1 MNVQEEVLELSK
13 ELRKH
18 NHSYYVLSKPTIS
31 DYDFDMKLSRLN
43 KLEQENPSLLSPDSP
58 TQRVGGD
65 ITEKFEKVAH
75 SSPMLSLSNSYNKE
89 DIQEWAERAVKLTGN
104 EELEYTLELKYDGV
118 AISLHYEEGQ
128 LIKAVTRGDGN
139 TGEDVTTNV
148 KTIKSIPL
156 KLHGDYP
163 DKFEIRGEIFL
174 PHVSFEKL
182 NKTRE
187 EEGESLYANPRN
199 TASGTLKSQDSKIPA
214 SRGLDCFLYYLV
226 LDKTPY
232 QGHFESL
239 EKAGEWGFKVPQE
252 KLKYVAKSTT
262 VDGVM
267 EFIGYWNNERKKL
280 PFEIDGIVIKVNSYQ
295 LQDEMG
301 LTAKSPRWAIA
312 YKFKAEN
319 LSTQLLEITYQV
331 GRTGAITP
339 VANLEPLLLA
349 GTTVKRAS
357 LHNQD
362 QIEKLGIHEKDFVF
376 VEKGG
381 EIIPKVTNVDLDKR
395 LADAKPVEFISTCPE
410 CHTALVR
417 KDGEAHHYCPNMEFC
432 PPQITGR
439 IEHFIS
445 RKAMNIDGLGAETIV
460 QLCEAGLIL
469 VPADLYDLTR
479 EQILPLERLAEK
491 SVENILIGLEASK
504 TQPFEKV
511 LFGLGI
517 RYVGETVAKKLA
529 KHFKNIQSIKTA
541 SLESLVKVDEIGE
554 RIAESVYE
562 YLNIESN
569 LSQIQRMEEA
579 GLCFEAVEVTLDSEI
594 LNGKKI
600 VVSGVFTKLSRN
612 ELKTLIEANGGKV
625 VGSISAKTDLLIAG
639 ENMGPAKKTK
649 ADTLGIKIINETAFL
664 RLID

>member
-1 MNVQEEVLELSK
+1 MNAQEEVLELRE

-31 DYDFDMKLSRLN
+31 DYDFDMKLSKLH
-43 KLEQENPSLLSPDSP
+43 KLEQENPSLSSPDSP

-148 KTIKSIPL
+148 RTIKSIPL

-174 PHVSFEKL
+174 PHASFEKL

-187 EEGESLYANPRN
+187 EEGEPLYANPRN

-226 LDKTPY
+226 LNKNPY

-267 EFIGYWNNERKKL
+267 EFIGYWDNERKKL

-319 LSTQLLEITYQV
+319 LSTQLVEITYQV

-395 LADAKPVEFISTCPE
+395 LADAKPVQFIPTCPE

-417 KDGEAHHYCPNMEFC
+417 KEGEAHHYCPNAEFC

-460 QLCEAGLIL
+460 QLFEAGLIRI
-469 VPADLYDLTR
+469 PADLYDLTR

-491 SVENILIGLEASK
+491 SVENILIGVEASK
-504 TQPFEKV
+504 AQPFEKV

-529 KHFKNIQSIKTA
+529 KHFKNIQSIKSA
-541 SLESLVKVDEIGE
+541 SLECLVKVDEIGE

-562 YLNIESN
+562 YLNIEAN

-579 GLCFEAVEVTLDSEI
+579 GLCFETVEVTLDSEV

-649 ADTLGIKIINETAFL
+649 ADTLGIKIIDETAFL

>member
-1 MNVQEEVLELSK
+1 MNAQEEILELRE

-417 KDGEAHHYCPNMEFC
+417 
-432 PPQITGR
+432 
-439 IEHFIS
+439 
-445 RKAMNIDGLGAETIV
+445 
-460 QLCEAGLIL
+460 
-469 VPADLYDLTR
+469 
-479 EQILPLERLAEK
+479 
-491 SVENILIGLEASK
+491 
-504 TQPFEKV
+504 
-511 LFGLGI
+511 
-517 RYVGETVAKKLA
+517 
-529 KHFKNIQSIKTA
+529 
-541 SLESLVKVDEIGE
+541 
-554 RIAESVYE
+554 
-562 YLNIESN
+562 
-569 LSQIQRMEEA
+569 
-579 GLCFEAVEVTLDSEI
+579 
-594 LNGKKI
+594 
-600 VVSGVFTKLSRN
+600 
-612 ELKTLIEANGGKV
+612 
-625 VGSISAKTDLLIAG
+625 
-639 ENMGPAKKTK
+639 
-649 ADTLGIKIINETAFL
+649 
-664 RLID
+664 

>member
-1 MNVQEEVLELSK
+1 
-13 ELRKH
+13 
-18 NHSYYVLSKPTIS
+18 
-31 DYDFDMKLSRLN
+31 
-43 KLEQENPSLLSPDSP
+43 
-58 TQRVGGD
+58 
-65 ITEKFEKVAH
+65 
-75 SSPMLSLSNSYNKE
+75 
-89 DIQEWAERAVKLTGN
+89 
-104 EELEYTLELKYDGV
+104 
-118 AISLHYEEGQ
+118 
-128 LIKAVTRGDGN
+128 
-139 TGEDVTTNV
+139 
-148 KTIKSIPL
+148 
-156 KLHGDYP
+156 
-163 DKFEIRGEIFL
+163 
-174 PHVSFEKL
+174 
-182 NKTRE
+182 
-187 EEGESLYANPRN
+187 
-199 TASGTLKSQDSKIPA
+199 
-214 SRGLDCFLYYLV
+214 
-226 LDKTPY
+226 
-232 QGHFESL
+232 
-239 EKAGEWGFKVPQE
+239 
-252 KLKYVAKSTT
+252 
-262 VDGVM
+262 
-267 EFIGYWNNERKKL
+267 ERKKL

-460 QLCEAGLIL
+460 QLFEAGLIL

-649 ADTLGIKIINETAFL
+649 ADNLGIKIIDETAFL

>member
-1 MNVQEEVLELSK
+1 MNAQEEVLELRE

-31 DYDFDMKLSRLN
+31 DYDFDMKLSKLH
-43 KLEQENPSLLSPDSP
+43 KLEQENPSLSSPDSP

-148 KTIKSIPL
+148 RTIKSIPL

-174 PHVSFEKL
+174 PHASFEKL

-187 EEGESLYANPRN
+187 EEGEPLYANPRN

-226 LDKTPY
+226 LNKNPY

-267 EFIGYWNNERKKL
+267 EFIGYWDNERKKL

-319 LSTQLLEITYQV
+319 LSTQLVEITYQV

-395 LADAKPVEFISTCPE
+395 LADAKPVQFIPTCPE

-417 KDGEAHHYCPNMEFC
+417 KEGEAHHYCPNAEFC

-460 QLCEAGLIL
+460 QLFEAGLIRI
-469 VPADLYDLTR
+469 PADLYDLTR

-491 SVENILIGLEASK
+491 SVENILIGVEASK
-504 TQPFEKV
+504 AQPFEKV

-529 KHFKNIQSIKTA
+529 KHFKNIQSIKSA

-562 YLNIESN
+562 YLNIEAN

-579 GLCFEAVEVTLDSEI
+579 GLCFETVEVTLDSEV

-649 ADTLGIKIINETAFL
+649 ADTLGIKIIDETAFL

>member
-517 RYVGETVAKKLA
+517 RHVGETVAKKLA

-541 SLESLVKVDEIGE
+541 SLESLVKVDEIGD

-649 ADTLGIKIINETAFL
+649 ADTLGIKIIDETAFL

>member
-1 MNVQEEVLELSK
+1 MNAQEEVLELRE

-31 DYDFDMKLSRLN
+31 DYDFDMKLSKLH
-43 KLEQENPSLLSPDSP
+43 KLEQENPSLSSRDSP

-104 EELEYTLELKYDGV
+104 EKLEYTLELKYDGV

-148 KTIKSIPL
+148 RTIKSIPL

-174 PHVSFEKL
+174 PHASFEKL

-187 EEGESLYANPRN
+187 EEGEPLYANPRN

-226 LDKTPY
+226 LNKNPY

-267 EFIGYWNNERKKL
+267 EFIGYWDNERKKL

-319 LSTQLLEITYQV
+319 LSTQLVEITYQV

-395 LADAKPVEFISTCPE
+395 LADAKPVQFIPNCPE
-410 CHTALVR
+410 CRTALVR
-417 KDGEAHHYCPNMEFC
+417 KEGEAHHYCPNTEFC

-460 QLCEAGLIL
+460 QLFEAGLIRI
-469 VPADLYDLTR
+469 PADLYDLTR

-491 SVENILIGLEASK
+491 SVENILIGVEASK
-504 TQPFEKV
+504 AQPFEKV

-529 KHFKNIQSIKTA
+529 KHFKNIQSIKSA

-562 YLNIESN
+562 YLNIEAN

-579 GLCFEAVEVTLDSEI
+579 GLCFEAVEVTLDSEV

-600 VVSGVFTKLSRN
+600 VVSGVFTKLSRS

-649 ADTLGIKIINETAFL
+649 ADTLGIKIIDETAFL

>member
-649 ADTLGIKIINETAFL
+649 ADNLGIKIIDETAFL

>member
-445 RKAMNIDGLGAETIV
+445 RKAMNIDGLGAETII

-649 ADTLGIKIINETAFL
+649 ADTLGIKIIDETAFL

>member
-280 PFEIDGIVIKVNSYQ
+280 PFEIDGIVIKVNSHQ

-625 VGSISAKTDLLIAG
+625 VGSISAKTDLLVAG

-649 ADTLGIKIINETAFL
+649 ADTLGIKIIDETAFL

>member
-1 MNVQEEVLELSK
+1 MKAQQEVLELSK

-43 KLEQENPSLLSPDSP
+43 KLEQENPSLLVPDSP
-58 TQRVGGD
+58 TQRIGGD

-118 AISLHYEEGQ
+118 AISLRYEEGK

-148 KTIKSIPL
+148 RTIKSIPL

-174 PHVSFEKL
+174 PHASFEKL

-187 EEGESLYANPRN
+187 EEGEPLYANPRN
-199 TASGTLKSQDSKIPA
+199 TASGTLKSQNSKIPA

-226 LDKTPY
+226 LDKNPY
-232 QGHFESL
+232 KGHFKSL
-239 EKAGEWGFKVPQE
+239 EKAGEWGFKVPQQ
-252 KLKYVAKSTT
+252 KLKYVAKSATL
-262 VDGVM
+262 DGVM
-267 EFIGYWNNERKKL
+267 EFIRYWDNEKKKL

-319 LSTQLLEITYQV
+319 LSTQLVEITYQV

-395 LADAKPVEFISTCPE
+395 LANAKPVRFIPTCPE

-417 KDGEAHHYCPNMEFC
+417 KEGEAHHYCPNADFC

-445 RKAMNIDGLGAETIV
+445 RKAMNIDGLGAETIL
-460 QLCEAGLIL
+460 QLFEAGLIRI
-469 VPADLYDLTR
+469 PADLYDLTR

-491 SVENILIGLEASK
+491 SVENILIGLEDSK
-504 TQPFEKV
+504 AQPFEKV

-529 KHFKNIQSIKTA
+529 KHFKNVQSIKSA

-562 YLNIESN
+562 YLNIEAN
-569 LSQIQRMEEA
+569 LSQIRRMEEA
-579 GLCFEAVEVTLDSEI
+579 GLCFEAIEVILDSEV

-639 ENMGPAKKTK
+639 ENMGPAKKIK
-649 ADTLGIKIINETAFL
+649 ADTLGIKIIDETAFL

>member
-1 MNVQEEVLELSK
+1 MNAQEEILELRE

-118 AISLHYEEGQ
+118 AISLHYEQGQ

-649 ADTLGIKIINETAFL
+649 ADNLGIKIIDETAFL

>member
-1 MNVQEEVLELSK
+1 MNAQEEVLELRE

-31 DYDFDMKLSRLN
+31 DYDFDMKLSKLH
-43 KLEQENPSLLSPDSP
+43 KLEQENPSLSSPDSP

-148 KTIKSIPL
+148 RTIKSIPL

-174 PHVSFEKL
+174 PHASFEKM
-182 NKTRE
+182 NNTRE
-187 EEGESLYANPRN
+187 EEGEPLYANPRN

-226 LDKTPY
+226 LNKNPY

-267 EFIGYWNNERKKL
+267 EFIGYWDNERKKL

-319 LSTQLLEITYQV
+319 LSTQLVEITYQV

-362 QIEKLGIHEKDFVF
+362 RIEKLGIHEKDFVF

-395 LADAKPVEFISTCPE
+395 LADAKPVQFIPTCPE

-417 KDGEAHHYCPNMEFC
+417 KEGEAHHYCPNAEFC

-460 QLCEAGLIL
+460 QLFEAGLIRI
-469 VPADLYDLTR
+469 PADLYDLTR

-491 SVENILIGLEASK
+491 SVENILIGVEASK
-504 TQPFEKV
+504 AQPFEKV

-529 KHFKNIQSIKTA
+529 KHFKNIQSIKSA

-562 YLNIESN
+562 YLNIEAN

-579 GLCFEAVEVTLDSEI
+579 GLCFETVEVTLDSEV

-649 ADTLGIKIINETAFL
+649 ADTLGIKIIDETAFL

>member
-517 RYVGETVAKKLA
+517 RHVGETVAKKLA

-649 ADTLGIKIINETAFL
+649 ADTLGIKIIDETAFL

>member
-148 KTIKSIPL
+148 RTIKSIPL

-174 PHVSFEKL
+174 PHASFEKL
-182 NKTRE
+182 NKIRE
-187 EEGESLYANPRN
+187 EEGEPLYANPRN

-226 LDKTPY
+226 LDKNPY

-252 KLKYVAKSTT
+252 KLKYVTKSTT

-267 EFIGYWNNERKKL
+267 EFIGYWDSERKKL

-517 RYVGETVAKKLA
+517 RHVGETVAKKLA

-625 VGSISAKTDLLIAG
+625 VGSISAKTDLLVAG

-649 ADTLGIKIINETAFL
+649 ADNLGIKIIDETAFL

>member
-31 DYDFDMKLSRLN
+31 DYDFDLKLSRLN

-649 ADTLGIKIINETAFL
+649 ADTLGIKIIDETAFL

>member
-395 LADAKPVEFISTCPE
+395 LADAKPVEFISTCLE

-649 ADTLGIKIINETAFL
+649 ADTLGIKIIDETAFL

>member
-331 GRTGAITP
+331 GSTGAITP

-649 ADTLGIKIINETAFL
+649 ADTLGIKIIDETAFL

>member
-1 MNVQEEVLELSK
+1 MNAQEEILELRE

-649 ADTLGIKIINETAFL
+649 ADNLGIKIIDETAFL

>member
-460 QLCEAGLIL
+460 QLFEAGLIL

-625 VGSISAKTDLLIAG
+625 VGSISAKTDLLVAG

-649 ADTLGIKIINETAFL
+649 ADTLGIKIIDETAFL

>member
-625 VGSISAKTDLLIAG
+625 VGSISAKTDLLVAG

-649 ADTLGIKIINETAFL
+649 ADTLGIKIIDETAFL

>member
-381 EIIPKVTNVDLDKR
+381 EIIPKVTNVDLYKR

-460 QLCEAGLIL
+460 QLFEAGLIL

-479 EQILPLERLAEK
+479 EQIIPLERLAEK

-649 ADTLGIKIINETAFL
+649 ADNLGIKIIDETAFL

>member
-445 RKAMNIDGLGAETIV
+445 RKAMNIDGLGAETIL

-649 ADTLGIKIINETAFL
+649 ADTLGIKIIDETAFL

>member
-1 MNVQEEVLELSK
+1 MNAQEEILELRE

-267 EFIGYWNNERKKL
+267 EFIGYWDNERKKL

-649 ADTLGIKIINETAFL
+649 ADNLGIKIIDETAFL

>member
-1 MNVQEEVLELSK
+1 MKAQQEVLELSK

-43 KLEQENPSLLSPDSP
+43 KLEQENPSLLVPDSP
-58 TQRVGGD
+58 TQRIGGD

-118 AISLHYEEGQ
+118 AISLRYEEGK

-148 KTIKSIPL
+148 RTIKSIPL

-174 PHVSFEKL
+174 PHASFEKL

-187 EEGESLYANPRN
+187 EEGEPLYANPRN
-199 TASGTLKSQDSKIPA
+199 TASGTLKSQNSKIPA

-226 LDKTPY
+226 LDKNPY
-232 QGHFESL
+232 KGHFKSL
-239 EKAGEWGFKVPQE
+239 EKAGEWGFKVPQQ
-252 KLKYVAKSTT
+252 KLKYVAKSATL
-262 VDGVM
+262 DGVM
-267 EFIGYWNNERKKL
+267 EFIRYWDNEKKKL

-319 LSTQLLEITYQV
+319 LSTQLVEITYQV

-395 LADAKPVEFISTCPE
+395 LAEAKPVQFIPNCPE
-410 CHTALVR
+410 CRTALVR
-417 KDGEAHHYCPNMEFC
+417 KEGEAHHYCPNADFC

-445 RKAMNIDGLGAETIV
+445 RKAMNIDGLGAETIL
-460 QLCEAGLIL
+460 QLFEAGLIRI
-469 VPADLYDLTR
+469 PADLYDLTR

-491 SVENILIGLEASK
+491 SVENILIGLEDSK
-504 TQPFEKV
+504 AQPFEKV

-529 KHFKNIQSIKTA
+529 KHFKNVQSIKSA

-562 YLNIESN
+562 YLNIEAN
-569 LSQIQRMEEA
+569 LSQIRRMEEA
-579 GLCFEAVEVTLDSEI
+579 GLCFEAIEVILDSEV

-639 ENMGPAKKTK
+639 ENMGPAKKIK
-649 ADTLGIKIINETAFL
+649 ADTLGIKIIDETAFL

>member
-1 MNVQEEVLELSK
+1 MNAQEEVLELRE

-31 DYDFDMKLSRLN
+31 DYDFDMKLSKLH
-43 KLEQENPSLLSPDSP
+43 KLEQENPSLSSPDSP

-89 DIQEWAERAVKLTGN
+89 DIQEWAERTVKLTGN

-148 KTIKSIPL
+148 RTIKSIPL

-174 PHVSFEKL
+174 PHASFEKL

-187 EEGESLYANPRN
+187 EEGEPLYANPRN

-226 LDKTPY
+226 LNKNPY

-267 EFIGYWNNERKKL
+267 EFIGYWDNERKKL

-319 LSTQLLEITYQV
+319 LSTQLVEITYQV

-395 LADAKPVEFISTCPE
+395 LADAKPVQFIPTCPE

-417 KDGEAHHYCPNMEFC
+417 KEGEAHHYCPNAEFC

-460 QLCEAGLIL
+460 QLFEAGLIRI
-469 VPADLYDLTR
+469 PADLYDLTR

-491 SVENILIGLEASK
+491 SVENILIGVEASK
-504 TQPFEKV
+504 AQPFEKV

-529 KHFKNIQSIKTA
+529 KHFKNIQSIKSA

-562 YLNIESN
+562 YLNIEAN

-579 GLCFEAVEVTLDSEI
+579 GLCFETVEVTLDSEV

-649 ADTLGIKIINETAFL
+649 ADTLGIKIIDETAFL

>member
-262 VDGVM
+262 VDGVI

-649 ADTLGIKIINETAFL
+649 ADTLGIKIIDETAFL

>member
-1 MNVQEEVLELSK
+1 MNAQEEILELRE

-148 KTIKSIPL
+148 RTIKSIPL

-267 EFIGYWNNERKKL
+267 EFIGYWDNERKKL

-649 ADTLGIKIINETAFL
+649 ADTLGIKIIDETAFL

>member
-1 MNVQEEVLELSK
+1 MNAQEEVLELRE

-31 DYDFDMKLSRLN
+31 DYDFDMMLSKLH
-43 KLEQENPSLLSPDSP
+43 KLEQENPSLSSPDSP

-148 KTIKSIPL
+148 RTIKSIPL

-174 PHVSFEKL
+174 PHASFEKL

-187 EEGESLYANPRN
+187 EEGEPLYANPRN

-226 LDKTPY
+226 LDKNPY

-267 EFIGYWNNERKKL
+267 EFIGYWDNERKKL
-280 PFEIDGIVIKVNSYQ
+280 PFEIDGIVLKVNSYQ

-319 LSTQLLEITYQV
+319 LSTQLVEITYQV

-417 KDGEAHHYCPNMEFC
+417 KDGEAHHYCPNVEFC

-460 QLCEAGLIL
+460 QLFEAGLIRI
-469 VPADLYDLTR
+469 PADLYDLTR

-491 SVENILIGLEASK
+491 SVENILIGVEASK

-529 KHFKNIQSIKTA
+529 KHFKNIQSIKSAT
-541 SLESLVKVDEIGE
+541 LESLVKVDEIGE

-562 YLNIESN
+562 YLNIEAN
-569 LSQIQRMEEA
+569 LSQIQRMEQA
-579 GLCFEAVEVTLDSEI
+579 GLCFEAVEVTLDSEV

-639 ENMGPAKKTK
+639 ENMGPAKKIK
-649 ADTLGIKIINETAFL
+649 ADTLGIKIIDETAFL

>member
-118 AISLHYEEGQ
+118 AISLHYEQGQ

-148 KTIKSIPL
+148 RTIKSIPL

-163 DKFEIRGEIFL
+163 NKFEIRGEIFL
-174 PHVSFEKL
+174 PHASFEKL

-226 LDKTPY
+226 LDKNPY

-267 EFIGYWNNERKKL
+267 KFIGYWDSERKKL

-417 KDGEAHHYCPNMEFC
+417 KDGEAHHYCPNFELC

-460 QLCEAGLIL
+460 QLFEAGLIL

-625 VGSISAKTDLLIAG
+625 VGSISAKTDLLVAG

-649 ADTLGIKIINETAFL
+649 ADNLGIKIIDETAFL

>member
-460 QLCEAGLIL
+460 QLFEAGLIL
-469 VPADLYDLTR
+469 VPADLYDLTS

-649 ADTLGIKIINETAFL
+649 ADTLGIKIIDETAFL

>member
-460 QLCEAGLIL
+460 QLFEAGLIL
-469 VPADLYDLTR
+469 VPADLYDLTS

-625 VGSISAKTDLLIAG
+625 VGSISAKTDLLVAG

-649 ADTLGIKIINETAFL
+649 ADNLGIKIIDETAFL

>member
-118 AISLHYEEGQ
+118 AISLHYEQGQ

-148 KTIKSIPL
+148 RTIKSIPL

-267 EFIGYWNNERKKL
+267 EFIGYWDNERKKL

-517 RYVGETVAKKLA
+517 RHVGETVAKKLA

-541 SLESLVKVDEIGE
+541 SLESLVKVDEIGD

-649 ADTLGIKIINETAFL
+649 ADNLGIKIIDETAFL

>member
-625 VGSISAKTDLLIAG
+625 VGSISAKTDLLVAG

-649 ADTLGIKIINETAFL
+649 ADNLGIKIIDETAFL

>member
-118 AISLHYEEGQ
+118 AISLHYEQGQ

-148 KTIKSIPL
+148 RTIKSIPL

-594 LNGKKI
+594 LSGKKI

-625 VGSISAKTDLLIAG
+625 VGSISAKTDLLVAG

-649 ADTLGIKIINETAFL
+649 ADNLGIKIIDETAFL